1 MGWIKN
7 KLRGRLLPITGKK
20 LVCLHSSLRLQRAVL
35 DRKRMVKPDL
45 SEKRD
50 FIGFTFSQL
59 PEEWLS
65 VNELPEDVNEL
76 DIAFDNLKTSEE
88 ELQDLTDV
96 PRIRASE

>member
-59 PEEWLS
+59 PEEWMS
-65 VNELPEDVNEL
+65 INELPEDMNEP
-76 DIAFDNLKTSEE
+76 DIEFDNLKTQAE
-88 ELQDLTDV
+88 ELQEMTGV
-96 PRIRASE
+96 PRVRSSE